1 MRRKPGKNYQRAA
14 AMVDSTTTYSQQDAA
29 QLVKDASFAKFD
41 ETVEV
46 HLRTTLDPRQ
56 ADQQLRGTVLLPHG
70 TGKRVRILVFADG
83 EDMQI
88 AEESGADYVGNQDL
102 VKKIQGGWLDFDVAL
117 ATPPMM
123 RFVGRLGRI
132 LGPRGMMPNPK
143 AGTVVRG
150 DSIARVIQE
159 TRKGRVEFRLDR
171 TAIIHVGIGKVSFSA
186 EQIVDNLDALLDAIK
201 ANRPSGAKGN
211 MVKRLTMTSTM
222 GPGIRVE
229 TSI

>member
-1 MRRKPGKNYQRAA
+1 MARKPGKNYTRAA
-14 AMVDSTTTYSQQDAA
+14 AMVDSTVNYSLEDAA

-46 HLRTTLDPRQ
+46 HLRTGLDPRQ

-83 EDMQI
+83 DDVQI
-88 AEESGADYVGNQDL
+88 AEEAGADYVGNQAL

-123 RFVGRLGRI
+123 RFVGRLGRV

-143 AGTVVRG
+143 AGTVVKG
-150 DSIARVIQE
+150 DSIARVIEE

-171 TAIIHVGIGKVSFSA
+171 TANIHVGIGKVSFSA
-186 EQIVDNLDALLDAIK
+186 DQLVGNLNALLDAIN

-211 MVKRLTMTSTM
+211 IIKRFTLTSTM
-222 GPGIRVE
+222 GPAIRVE